1 MRSASFITITKELL
15 TQRRKD
21 AKTLRFEKTFSSGKR
36 FFAFFAPL
44 HLCVF
49 ALIFF
54 LPVTAQKV
62 ALLSPDGTEQSKAFA
77 ARLVENLEDKVNLLD
92 GDLSVAAYLSV
103 SPSTPFNL
111 TATDSKLIG
120 SAIGC
125 EFFVLVR
132 SATQRRSAFR
142 RDEYYET
149 YAHIYVVSSRTGRLV
164 FWKNQK
170 REAAKPDAAAKLLDD
185 SVDDLAKELVLKINS
200 AQRDERNSPPILSI
214 EEVPDA
220 DSPNTKDFKAPIP
233 YRRIKPEYT
242 TEAAL
247 YGVTATIEILV
258 DMDSNGSITR
268 TEIVRWAGFGLDE
281 SVEKT
286 VRAMNW
292 RPAMRDRKP
301 LAMRFLLRYNF
312 KKIEKEDQ

>member
-1 MRSASFITITKELL
+1 MRSANFITITKELL

-36 FFAFFAPL
+36 FFAFFVPL

-62 ALLSPDGTEQSKAFA
+62 ALLSPDGTEQSKTFA
-77 ARLVENLEDKVNLLD
+77 VRLGERLEDKVNLLD
-92 GDLSVAAYLSV
+92 GDLSVAAYQSV
-103 SPSTPFNL
+103 SPLTPFNL

-125 EFFVLVR
+125 EFFVLLR

-142 RDEYYET
+142 RDEYYEA
-149 YAHIYVVSSRTGRLV
+149 YAHLYVISSRTGRLV

-185 SVDDLAKELVLKINS
+185 SVDGLAKELIEKIKT
-200 AQRDERNSPPILSI
+200 AQSDERNSPLAPSI

-220 DSPNTKDFKAPIP
+220 DSPNPNDFKAPIP

-247 YGVTATIEILV
+247 YSVTATVEILV
-258 DMDSNGSITR
+258 DTDANGTISR

-292 RPAMRDRKP
+292 RPAMRDGKP

-312 KKIEKEDQ
+312 KKIEKEEQ

>member
-1 MRSASFITITKELL
+1 MDTDRN
-15 TQRRKD
+15 
-21 AKTLRFEKTFSSGKR
+21 KTDLSRLP
-36 FFAFFAPL
+36 A
-44 HLCVF
+44 F
-49 ALIFF
+49 ALSVSICVHLWLKLSLRLCFF
-54 LPVTAQKV
+54 GILFLVPVTAQKV
-62 ALLSPDGTEQSKAFA
+62 ALLSPDATEQTKAFA
-77 ARLVENLEDKVNLLD
+77 ARLGDRLEDKVNLLD
-92 GDLSVAAYLSV
+92 GDLSLAAYQAV
-103 SPSTPFNL
+103 SPTTPFNL

-125 EFFVLVR
+125 EFFILVR

-170 REAAKPDAAAKLLDD
+170 REAAKPESAAKLLDD
-185 SVDDLAKELVLKINS
+185 SVDSLIKEVASTIKT
-200 AQRDERNSPPILSI
+200 AQNDERNPQLEPAI

-220 DSPNTKDFKAPIP
+220 DSPLAKDFKAPVP
-233 YRRIKPEYT
+233 YRRVKPEYT

-247 YGVTATIEILV
+247 YSVTATVEILV
-258 DMDSNGSITR
+258 DADANGAITHAR
-268 TEIVRWAGFGLDE
+268 IVRWAGFGLDE
-281 SVEKT
+281 SVEKA

-292 RPAMRDRKP
+292 RPAMRKNKP
-301 LAMRFLLRYNF
+301 LPMRFLLRYNF

>member
-62 ALLSPDGTEQSKAFA
+62 ALLSPDGTEKSKDFA
-77 ARLVENLEDKVNLLD
+77 NRFRERLEDKVNLLD

-164 FWKNQK
+164 FWKNEK
-170 REAAKPDAAAKLLDD
+170 REAAKPESAAKLLDD
-185 SVDDLAKELVLKINS
+185 SVDSLVKEVASTIKTTQN
-200 AQRDERNSPPILSI
+200 DERNAPLEPSI
-214 EEVPDA
+214 EEVPDT
-220 DSPNTKDFKAPIP
+220 DSPLAKDFKAPVP
-233 YRRIKPEYT
+233 YRRTKPEYT

-247 YGVTATIEILV
+247 YGVTATVEILV
-258 DMDSNGSITR
+258 DADANGAIIR

-281 SVEKT
+281 TVEKA

-292 RPAMRDRKP
+292 RPAMRRNKP
-301 LAMRFLLRYNF
+301 LPMRFLLRYNF
-312 KKIEKEDQ
+312 KKQDKEDQ